1 MKRTIVVTGA
11 NSGIGKAMSLQLAAS
26 GHRVAMVC
34 RSAQKGEKALAEIRG
49 GAVGEVKLFLG
60 DLAKR
65 DDIDRVAAE
74 LVDQYGTIDT
84 LCNNAGVHLNKR
96 YETDDGLEMMY
107 MVNHLAPFLLTEK
120 LMGALEKSSAPRVVT
135 TSSLGHRGARVRW
148 DDMQCARSFNATI
161 QYCNTK
167 LYNIWFTTELQRRHP
182 KLVAS
187 CFHPGAVATGFA
199 QDDAGMLNTLM
210 KIGKPFLRSSTKAAR
225 TGTFLAASDDAADAA
240 GRYYADSKPRKPSK
254 LARDRES
261 AARLWTLSESQR

>member
-11 NSGIGKAMSLQLAAS
+11 NSGIGKAMALQLATA
-26 GHRVAMVC
+26 GHHVALVC
-34 RSAQKGEKALAEIRG
+34 RNPDKGATALREIQTAGDAR
-49 GAVGEVKLFLG
+49 LFLG
-60 DLAKR
+60 DLSKR
-65 DDIDRVAAE
+65 ADIDRVSTE
-74 LVDQYGTIDT
+74 LVDAYGTIDS

-96 YETDDGLEMMY
+96 YETDGGLEMMY

-120 LMGALEKSSAPRVVT
+120 LLGALEKSADPRVVT

-182 KLVAS
+182 KLTTS

-199 QDDAGMLNTLM
+199 QDDPGILNTLM

-225 TGTFLAASDDAADAA
+225 TGSFLAASDDASDAN

-254 LARDRES
+254 LARDRD
-261 AARLWTLSESQR
+261 AAKRLWELSESQR